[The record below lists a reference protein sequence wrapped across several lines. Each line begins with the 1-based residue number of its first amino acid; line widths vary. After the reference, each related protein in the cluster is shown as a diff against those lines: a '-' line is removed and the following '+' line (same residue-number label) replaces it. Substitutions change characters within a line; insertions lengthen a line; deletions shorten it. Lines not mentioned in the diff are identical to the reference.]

1 MKSTASAEWKGSL
14 KEGKGTMNSTSS
26 FFRNLPYTFNSRFEG
41 GGKGTTP
48 EELIAAA
55 HAGCYSMALSGDLGK
70 AGITPEHIETTS
82 TVTIENGTV
91 TTSHLVVKAKIP
103 GISKEDFQKY
113 SVGTKS
119 TCPVSRALNL
129 EISLEAVLL

>member
-1 MKSTASAEWKGSL
+1 MKSTATAEWKGTL

-26 FFRNLPYTFNSRFEG
+26 FFRDLPYTFNSRFEG

-113 SVGTKS
+113 AAGTKS